1 MSITARLVIAFILIL
16 ITNLGVQFGQR
27 QIDNQLAKNFS
38 NYQFQHMVEHDLKHT
53 ATLIEQWLMTVDL
66 FINDRSLYLAAIIHK
81 QSATLE
87 ETMVELKMEAPEQS
101 RFISQHIATTKRLI
115 NNITRQDGAI
125 PADLMNQYMTERKL
139 ISNQLNEITAQI
151 EQQVQQAKAA
161 TLATKKTREQQTW
174 IITATE
180 VVLLLLIL
188 HWLYRGIARPT
199 ASLIEHARKPYQE
212 QSLHPLKNL
221 TGCSDIKA
229 LQQSIS
235 HLVERLTEA
244 RMRIVTEKHE
254 AHKSEQTLDALVN
267 TSSDAVLIAK
277 KSGTIH
283 NMNKFAYELFA
294 LVIHPDEQYSIFD
307 LIPEIQPDNLDQLSN
322 AQNQAFV
329 GRRSDGKRINLLITA
344 SKYDDDSPKYVI
356 IAHKDSN

>member
-87 ETMVELKMEAPEQS
+87 EITRELKMEAPEQS
-101 RFISQHIATTKRLI
+101 RFISQHIETTKRLI
-115 NNITRQDGAI
+115 SNITRQDGAI
-125 PADLMNQYMTERKL
+125 PTQLMARYMTERKL
-139 ISNQLNEITAQI
+139 ISNQLKNITVQI
-151 EQQVQQAKAA
+151 EQQVEQAKAD
-161 TLATKKTREQQTW
+161 TLASKQAREQQTW
-174 IITATE
+174 LILAAE
-180 VVLLLLIL
+180 VVLMLLIL
-188 HWLYRGIARPT
+188 HWLYKGIARPT
-199 ASLIEHARKPYQE
+199 ATLLQHARKPYQE
-212 QSLHPLKNL
+212 QSLHPLENL
-221 TGCSDIKA
+221 KGCSDIKT
-229 LQQSIS
+229 LQQSIA

-307 LIPEIQPDNLDQLSN
+307 LIPEIQSDNLDQLSN
-322 AQNQAFV
+322 IQNQAFV
-329 GRRSDGKRINLLITA
+329 GRRSDGKRLNLLLTA

-356 IAHKDSN
+356 IAQKASS